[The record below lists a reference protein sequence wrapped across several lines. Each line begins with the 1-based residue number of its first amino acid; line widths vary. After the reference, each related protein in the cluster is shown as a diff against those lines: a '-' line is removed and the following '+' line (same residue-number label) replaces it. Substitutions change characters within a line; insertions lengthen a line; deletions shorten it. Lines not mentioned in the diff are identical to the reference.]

1 MYHCGHCEQPIAFVK
16 ASDGPGRERAEA
28 RHKGD
33 FDETKFANV
42 GQMLSRETKRKLS
55 IALEL
60 MCEAGEAAEKEGK
73 E

>member
-1 MYHCGHCEQPIAFVK
+1 MAKCEFCDRPIVFIK
-16 ASDGPGRERAEA
+16 RTNGPGRERAEA

-33 FDETKFANV
+33 YDAKQYANV
-42 GQMLSRETKRKLS
+42 GQMLSKETKRKLS